1 MEPNSANEPVNLG
14 GAGDSPSNGQASQM
28 VLEKVGKGGGETATA
43 KQINQIDQQGYRK
56 ITFAADSGAFDHV
69 VGEEALPGYQ
79 ATPSAMSA
87 KGESY
92 VGAGGDAIPNLGQIE
107 VLGELDN
114 GQGAWIKVQKARVH
128 RNLASISKIVQGGNK
143 VIFDEDQR
151 GNNTSMIVNKQTGKT
166 SPIRLNGIYEFDMWI
181 KDKAQ
186 YGQYG
191 VLREEEDEA
200 KVEPPPLATATRS
213 RRTPTK
219 ICGYGCNDENCLDF
233 HRHT

>member
-14 GAGDSPSNGQASQM
+14 GAGDIPKEQC
-28 VLEKVGKGGGETATA
+28 VLEKVGKGGGEAISA

-128 RNLASISKIVQGGNK
+128 RNLASVNQIVKGGNR
-143 VIFDEDQR
+143 VIFDQDDSLDAEH
-151 GNNTSMIVNKQTGKT
+151 K
-166 SPIRLNGIYEFDMWI
+166 
-181 KDKAQ
+181 
-186 YGQYG
+186 
-191 VLREEEDEA
+191 LRE
-200 KVEPPPLATATRS
+200 S
-213 RRTPTK
+213 
-219 ICGYGCNDENCLDF
+219 
-233 HRHT
+233 